1 MQEGY
6 YEDQYSKMWIE
17 DGIGFQVY
25 KEDAVITLDIAKKM
39 VATRIASFNG
49 IARPVYVDVRNL
61 VSIDS
66 ASRKYFASRE
76 AGQLI
81 LAGAIHLDN
90 PINQFFGNIFLL
102 VDTPITPAKLFSSKD
117 KALQWLQ
124 QFKHL
129 N

>member
-1 MQEGY
+1 VKEGY
-6 YEDQYSKMWIE
+6 YEDEYSEMWIE
-17 DGIGFQVY
+17 DGIGIQVY
-25 KEDAVITLDIAKKM
+25 KPNLVINIDVAHEM
-39 VATRIASFNG
+39 VKRRIEEFNG
-49 IARPVYVDVRNL
+49 VARPVYVDVRNL

-76 AGQLI
+76 AGNLI

-90 PINQFFGNIFLL
+90 PINSWLGNVFLL
-102 VDTPITPAKLFSSKD
+102 LDQPITPAKLFTD
-117 KALQWLQ
+117 KAKAIQWLQ

>member
-1 MQEGY
+1 MKEGY
-6 YEDQYSKMWIE
+6 YQDDYSEMWIE

-25 KEDAVITLDIAKKM
+25 KPNLVIDIS
-39 VATRIASFNG
+39 VATTMVNRRIEAFNG
-49 IARPVYVDVRNL
+49 ITRPVFVDVRNL
-61 VSIDS
+61 VSIDN

-81 LAGAIHLDN
+81 TAGAILLDN
-90 PINQFFGNIFLL
+90 PINSWLGNVFLL
-102 VDTPITPAKLFSSKD
+102 LDQPITPAKLFTRKD

-124 QFKHL
+124 QFKNL